1 MSLKVAIV
9 GRPNV
14 GKSTLFNRL
23 AGKKLAIV
31 DDTPGVTRDRREA
44 KGRLG
49 DLDLIV
55 IDTAGFEDLADESL
69 EARMRAQT
77 DAAIA
82 EADVILFV
90 IDARVGVTPL
100 DERFAD
106 LLRRADKPVV
116 LLANKSEGKAGDD
129 GAMEAYALGLGDPL
143 PISGEHGDG
152 MSDVYAALLPHEPQ
166 ADAADEDGDDA
177 EELLGEDDEDAAPA
191 PQPKGPIKIAIV
203 GRPNAGKSTLVNAL
217 VGEERVL
224 TGPEAGIT
232 RDAISVDWT
241 WRDRQGNEQ
250 AFRLVDTA
258 GMRRKAKVQG
268 KLEQL
273 SVGETINAIRFAD
286 VCILVMDAEEALE
299 HQDLAI
305 ADLVT
310 REGRGLV
317 LAFAKWDKVA
327 DPRAAFEEL
336 RETARE
342 KFPAARG
349 APVVSIAAIAGV
361 GLNQLMQGVMTSFRD
376 WNARVKTNDLNNWM
390 KHAIERHPPPAVHGR
405 RIKPRYITQIK
416 SRPPTFVLMCSR
428 ASELPESYKRYL
440 INGIR
445 EAFDLHATPIRMS
458 VRQNKNPFA
467 DKDD

>member
-82 EADVILFV
+82 EADVILFA

-129 GAMEAYALGLGDPL
+129 GAMEAYALGLGDPI

-152 MSDVYAALLPHEPQ
+152 MSDVYAALLPFEPQ
-166 ADAADEDGDDA
+166 SADADEDADDLEIVGEG
-177 EELLGEDDEDAAPA
+177 EEEEPA

-467 DKDD
+467 EKDD